1 MRRSCR
7 FDDALST
14 KRGMLCC
21 NMPALDELTVA
32 SILLKR
38 SLADHGGSRIPA
50 QDATP
55 CLALPTGRIRC
66 ADSSRHGQNCRTR
79 LPINAIG

>member
-1 MRRSCR
+1 MRRNCR

-21 NMPALDELTVA
+21 NMPAFEELTRA
-32 SILLKR
+32 SILLKL
-38 SLADHGGSRIPA
+38 SLADHGASRIPV

-55 CLALPTGRIRC
+55 CPSLPTGRIGC
-66 ADSSRHGQNCRTR
+66 ADSSRHGRSCRTQ